1 MMLLKLLA
9 MMACLA
15 VMSGC
20 ARHSATSPVGERQK
34 QIERL
39 QEFSREKGFPE
50 TGNFKRT
57 DLKKAAYFLC
67 YYAKKWELPDDYD
80 DLGYR
85 EGNAK
90 GCGLDQNK
98 FDVYFHRVEAVAFED
113 TPVTALLE
121 DASDERALMVAAH
134 EEVHEDPRLERLPHA
149 IGEAA
154 STLLGMLTAAEFAR
168 REGDLATATH
178 LSEDARIF
186 ERKARAVNQLH
197 ESLTALYAEHRAGK
211 RSRAETS
218 AEKDR
223 LFDEAARA
231 CAGFG
236 AARSINPCLPAANN
250 AGLAFD
256 HTYTRMYPLL
266 YALYESE
273 GSNLDAFLSEL
284 RELGDSEKRDLA
296 SMESLIRSRVVRNA
310 KRKPPTEALDAGEAS
325 AP

>member
-1 MMLLKLLA
+1 MTPRWIFALALIPLL
-9 MMACLA
+9 
-15 VMSGC
+15 SGC
-20 ARHSATSPVGERQK
+20 ARRSAVSPVGERQR

-67 YYAKKWELPDDYD
+67 YYAKKWELPEDYD

-90 GCGLDQNK
+90 GCGLDEKK
-98 FDVYFHRVEAVAFED
+98 FDIYFHRVEAVAFED
-113 TPVTALLE
+113 TPVTASLA

-134 EEVHEDPRLERLPHA
+134 EEVHEDPNLERLPHA

-168 REGDLATATH
+168 REGDVETATH

-186 ERKARAVNQLH
+186 EKKARAVNQLH
-197 ESLTALYAEHRAGK
+197 ADLTSLYAAHHAGK
-211 RSRAETS
+211 RSREETS

-223 LFDEAARA
+223 LFREAGRA

-236 AARSINPCLPAANN
+236 TARSINPCLPAANN

-256 HTYTRMYPLL
+256 HTYTRMYPML
-266 YALYESE
+266 YALYESA
-273 GSNLDAFLSEL
+273 GSNLDGFLVEL
-284 RELGDSEKRDLA
+284 RELGESGKRDLA
-296 SMESLIRSRVVRNA
+296 SMESLIRDRVVRNA
-310 KRKPPTEALDAGEAS
+310 SENSRPRTLGVGGAS
-325 AP
+325 VP